1 MNIKPR
7 YLSVIL
13 PQAGAV
19 FLLLIFLSTLLIS
32 ALHHHEDFS
41 SPVGKHQKEQ
51 LKTFYSPCKTCDLIK
66 HQSTDLN
73 YTAPQAFSFTPPPL
87 QSRRTFLIPQLR
99 SSFILKCSNKGPPVL
114 HS

>member
-1 MNIKPR
+1 MNIKPT
-7 YLSVIL
+7 YLSGIF

-19 FLLLIFLSTLLIS
+19 FLLLIFLSNFLIS
-32 ALHHHEDFS
+32 SLHHHEDLS
-41 SPVGKHQKEQ
+41 SPADKYQKEQ
-51 LKTFYSPCKTCDLIK
+51 VKPFYAPCKTCDLIK

-73 YTAPQAFSFTPPPL
+73 YTAPQVFSFTPPLL
-87 QSRRTFLIPQLR
+87 QRIMAFLIPQAT